1 MNNGVLKA
9 IELYELDTLTGGWD
23 ELVPAI
29 DLPLSLAFII
39 NDTDVPIY
47 VSYSRGA
54 VHTKHD
60 YVPSGQTRE
69 LLIQENSPQYQDL
82 CLSAGLPVFVQTI
95 GVAKTGRVVFI
106 GYSYLGD

>member
-29 DLPLSLAFII
+29 DVPLSLAFII
-39 NDTDVPIY
+39 NDTDIPIY
-47 VSYSRGA
+47 VSYSRGTT
-54 VHTKHD
+54 HIKHD
-60 YVPSGQTRE
+60 YVPSGNTRE

-82 CLSAGLPVFVQTI
+82 CLSAGLPVFIQGI
-95 GVAKTGRVVFI
+95 GVQKTGRVVFV